1 MRAAGSPPVR
11 QRHVSDTDEPAT
23 LTPDEE
29 ARLTNHPRL
38 RDYPADEIFIRPREP
53 DRLRFMRWLVEH
65 GHVKEG

>member
-11 QRHVSDTDEPAT
+11 QRRVSDTDEPAT

-38 RDYPADEIFIRPREP
+38 RDYLAAEIFIRPRELE
-53 DRLRFMRWLVEH
+53 RVRFLGWLVEH
-65 GHVKEG
+65 GHVKES